1 MANQAPHNEQR
12 NVQQYIVIDRFLIK
26 HKLTQNNSELLLNYF
41 NFINLPNKIYIN
53 SILNADLFSIF
64 VIERKTKKYHTVGT
78 VPKTKKYHT
87 VGTVPK
93 TKKCHTVGTVP
104 KTKKYHT
111 VGTVPKTKKYHTVGT
126 VPKTKKYHT
135 VGTVP
140 KSYIKIV
147 ERDKIDTLTQKLH
160 DRSLSWLAITTCIR
174 PIE

>member
-93 TKKCHTVGTVP
+93 TKK
-104 KTKKYHT
+104 
-111 VGTVPKTKKYHTVGT
+111 
-126 VPKTKKYHT
+126 YHT

>member
-64 VIERKTKKYHTVGT
+64 VIERKTKKY
-78 VPKTKKYHT
+78 Y
-87 VGTVPK
+87 
-93 TKKCHTVGTVP
+93 TVGTVP

>member
-1 MANQAPHNEQR
+1 MLNQNDS
-12 NVQQYIVIDRFLIK
+12 VFF
-26 HKLTQNNSELLLNYF
+26 LNYF

-64 VIERKTKKYHTVGT
+64 VIEWKTKKY
-78 VPKTKKYHT
+78 
-87 VGTVPK
+87 
-93 TKKCHTVGTVP
+93 HTVGTVP

-147 ERDKIDTLTQKLH
+147 ERDTIDTPYIEITWPLTL
-160 DRSLSWLAITTCIR
+160 LAWYNHVYTN

>member
-93 TKKCHTVGTVP
+93 TKK
-104 KTKKYHT
+104 
-111 VGTVPKTKKYHTVGT
+111 YHTVGT